1 MSDNRYSPQRFS
13 ILPPVVKNLL
23 IINVLVYLAT
33 IFCNM
38 AFHID
43 LNDFIGLRYPGASDF
58 KFFQFFTYMFAHGSF
73 SHLFFNMFALW
84 MFGSI
89 IENVFGQKRFIIY
102 YLICGFGAAL
112 THYAIAFFDIN
123 PIVHAINYIVENPT
137 AENIFDFVQNHKFH
151 ITQYSEP
158 EIRSG
163 LASFNSSLYNLR
175 YDNYDSASIQNCI
188 DFLTEY
194 KEYYKNLPNVVGASG
209 AVYGL
214 LLAFGMLFPN
224 SYIYLYFFIP
234 IKAKWFVIIYG
245 ALELISGIT
254 SSGNVA
260 HFAHLG
266 GMIFGVFLILYWRK
280 KRVLRM

>member
-1 MSDNRYSPQRFS
+1 MSENQYSPQRFS

-23 IINVLVYLAT
+23 IINGLVYLAS
-33 IFCNM
+33 IVCNM
-38 AFHID
+38 AFGID
-43 LNDFIGLRYPGASDF
+43 LNDYMGLRYPGASNF
-58 KFFQFFTYMFAHGSF
+58 RFFQFFTYMFAHASF

-89 IENVFGQKRFIIY
+89 IENVFGSKRFIIY
-102 YLICGFGAAL
+102 YLVCGFGAAL

-123 PIVHAINYIVENPT
+123 PIVHSINYIIQNPS
-137 AENIFDFVQNHKFH
+137 ADNIMDFVQNHKFH
-151 ITQYSEP
+151 IYQYSDS
-158 EIRSG
+158 EIRAG
-163 LASFNSSLYNLR
+163 LAVFNSNLNALQYNST
-175 YDNYDSASIQNCI
+175 DTASIQACI

-224 SYIYLYFFIP
+224 ARIYLYFFIP

-245 ALELISGIT
+245 ILELISGIT
-254 SSGNVA
+254 STGNVA

-266 GMIFGVFLILYWRK
+266 GMVFGIFLILYWRRK
-280 KRVLRM
+280 GVLRM